1 MKILAN
7 IEKEEVLEIEKIF
20 GRLNSLHNLSVTLA
34 ANNMLFEEK
43 SDFYA
48 KVIKDLEET
57 QQKYD
62 AWWQKIVCKCNRG
75 KSGTKGVPVKTAY
88 ARYDI
93 KKYIG
98 VYESRRVQGQEGSG
112 L

>member
-20 GRLNSLHNLSVTLA
+20 GRLNSLHNLSVTLV

-48 KVIKDLEET
+48 KVIK
-57 QQKYD
+57 
-62 AWWQKIVCKCNRG
+62 G
-75 KSGTKGVPVKTAY
+75 
-88 ARYDI
+88 
-93 KKYIG
+93 
-98 VYESRRVQGQEGSG
+98 SRRNTTEV
-112 L
+112 

>member
-48 KVIKDLEET
+48 KVIKDL
-57 QQKYD
+57 
-62 AWWQKIVCKCNRG
+62 V
-75 KSGTKGVPVKTAY
+75 
-88 ARYDI
+88 
-93 KKYIG
+93 
-98 VYESRRVQGQEGSG
+98 
-112 L
+112 

>member
-1 MKILAN
+1 MKLLAN

-62 AWWQKIVCKCNRG
+62 AWWQKIVSNYNLT
-75 KSGTKGVPVKTAY
+75 S
-88 ARYDI
+88 YD
-93 KKYIG
+93 
-98 VYESRRVQGQEGSG
+98 VQNLSVNFRTQDIE
-112 L
+112 LLN